1 MKTWIEFWRKV
12 DVKQSDECWNWIG
25 AVNKDGYGRARFQ
38 GKSIYVHRLSLIYQE
53 PNLDFGKKV
62 VMHICDNPRCCN
74 PKHLLLGT
82 HADNQADK
90 FKKQRQAKGEKNG
103 QSLLTEEQVK
113 EARSKYIPKVMT
125 YKMLAEE
132 YGVCKDTMQKAI
144 RGIYWSHI

>member
-1 MKTWIEFWRKV
+1 MKTWIEFWKKV

-53 PNLDFGKKV
+53 PNLEFGKKV

-113 EARSKYIPKVMT
+113 EARSKYIPKVVT
-125 YKMLAEE
+125 YKMLAKE